1 MRLLVS
7 SLTQATLRLGL
18 CALLPGLMN
27 GAASQPNSAP
37 VSDLTEG
44 LINLDVVVTDTAG
57 KPVSG
62 LRLADF
68 RLAENGQ
75 PNKILSF
82 HSFDGTSAQ
91 PKPPVEVILLLDT
104 LNLPRE
110 LANHERDELERYL
123 SLNDGQLSQPTAIF
137 GLSEGG
143 ARWIAQS
150 SQNGKDL
157 AAAVAANQEIAMVR
171 PLRDNPAAPFIG
183 AADPPAL
190 TALKTLGAIATAE
203 RQVPGRKLLVWVG
216 PGWSAGSSK
225 YFEGTGTYHEE
236 YLGTKKLK
244 QNLFDRIYWFSA
256 LLRES
261 RIALY
266 ALSAGETPPS
276 ARPDL
281 TEIGGVKS
289 LTDVSSIYLY
299 REVLAVQSGG
309 RVLPPDNDLAGQINS
324 CVKEAG
330 IFSTLSFDPMPADRP
345 HEYHSL
351 KVLIDKPGLTARTT
365 TGYYDEPFYSDQ
377 PNRAGKRVTADQL
390 GHLLSAAHGEREG
403 EVVRQLSQVE
413 VSERISAIALASW
426 AAELRG
432 RTARQMLVAIAD
444 ATEFLD
450 PPASE
455 ILPAAPPDES
465 AQRRIVSLAAGYL
478 HSTMSKLPNYYAR
491 RIVAR
496 FEETPQYDEGSMH
509 VQAEPLH
516 LVATSK
522 ATVLYRDG
530 AEVVSSGGKDRQR
543 DSNDHYLITYG
554 TFGPLLNA
562 ASDAMTVPGGL
573 SWGRWEKGTNGAR
586 RAIFRYQVPASKSR
600 YQAGGCCL
608 PDGNG
613 TIGFA
618 RRTGYHGEVAVDPE
632 SGALLRL
639 QLEADLQGFVPLN
652 RSEIMIAYGPVE
664 IGGKTYI
671 CPVRSVSIWRA
682 RSVPTLSE
690 WDESFRTWG
699 PYATMLNDISFD
711 RYHMFRSESRLVPG
725 FSMTP

>member
-1 MRLLVS
+1 MRLPVS
-7 SLTQATLRLGL
+7 SLIQATLRLGL
-18 CALLPGLMN
+18 CALLLGLMN
-27 GAASQPNSAP
+27 SAASQPNSAP
-37 VSDLTEG
+37 PSDLTEG
-44 LINLDVVVTDTAG
+44 LINLDVVVTDTTG

-62 LRLADF
+62 LSPANF
-68 RLAENGQ
+68 RLVENGQ

-82 HSFDGTSAQ
+82 HSFDGISAQ
-91 PKPPVEVILLLDT
+91 PTPPVEVILLLDT

-110 LANHERDELERYL
+110 LASHERDELERYL
-123 SLNDGQLSQPTAIF
+123 HLNDGHLSQPTAIF

-150 SQNGKDL
+150 SQNGNEL
-157 AAAVAANQEIAMVR
+157 AAAIATNQEIAMVR
-171 PLRDNPAAPFIG
+171 PLRGNPAAPFIG

-244 QNLFDRIYWFSA
+244 QNLFDRICWFSA

-261 RIALY
+261 RTALY
-266 ALSAGETPPS
+266 TLSVGETTPS

-289 LTDVSSIYLY
+289 LTDASSIYLY
-299 REVLAVQSGG
+299 RKVLAMQSGG

-351 KVLIDKPGLTARTT
+351 KVLIDKRGLTARTT

-377 PNRAGKRVTADQL
+377 PNPAGKRVTVDQL
-390 GHLLSAAHGEREG
+390 GQLLSAAHGEREE
-403 EVVRQLSQVE
+403 EVVRQLSDVE
-413 VSERISAIALASW
+413 VTERMSAAALASST
-426 AAELRG
+426 AGLHG
-432 RTARQMLVAIAD
+432 KTARQMLAAITD
-444 ATEFLD
+444 ASEFLE
-450 PPASE
+450 PPVSE
-455 ILPAAPPDES
+455 ILSDAPPDENT
-465 AQRRIVSLAAGYL
+465 QRRIISLAAAYL

-496 FEETPQYDEGSMH
+496 YEETPEYDEGSTH

-516 LVATSK
+516 LVETSK
-522 ATVLYRDG
+522 ATVLYRNG
-530 AEVVSSGGKDRQR
+530 AEVVSSSGKDRQR

-554 TFGPLLNA
+554 TFGPLLSA
-562 ASDAMTVPGGL
+562 ASDAIAVPGGL
-573 SWGRWEKGTNGAR
+573 SWGRWEKSTNGGR
-586 RAIFRYQVPASKSR
+586 RAVFRYQIPAPKSR
-600 YQAGGCCL
+600 YKAGGCCL

-613 TIGFA
+613 TIGFSM
-618 RRTGYHGEVAVDPE
+618 RTGYHGEVAVDPE

-639 QLEADLQGFVPLN
+639 VLKADLQGFVPLD

-690 WDESFRTWG
+690 WDESFRAWG

-711 RYHMFRSESRLVPG
+711 QYHMFRSESRLIPG